1 MEEGLGNLENGRI
14 SNIYFQKWKMIES
27 ACFVFSVL
35 TLGLSI
41 LEYEIEFLD
50 ANDTIQKAL
59 LWLVFICTGV
69 LVAIT
74 VLRYRALLEYQ
85 KSRNL
90 INKSETIFSSG
101 LHKSMII
108 EMILTLPHPSPFFIG
123 LTFDMTASYTTDVYY
138 HTVNEILNVFQIA
151 RIIIILR
158 VLMIYSYYFNSS
170 SQRVCGMYAVE
181 PNYFFVIKSLMRS
194 KPFTVVSLM
203 FGGSILIFAY
213 ALRICERPMVRA
225 VNNYGLASFPNA
237 MWNVVVTMTTVGYGD
252 YYPMTSLGRIVAFFI
267 CIWGVFVVSLMVVTL
282 SNFLNMST
290 PEMKAFNV
298 IERIQIKNDLKQLA
312 SKVIKQLVIMRRKS
326 RNGETLTVM
335 DAADL
340 RRCMDEFKLVNRAY
354 KSITDEGTSLSEE
367 MTRQFEFLKT
377 EIKDIHREPVS
388 YTHLTLPTIY
398 SV

>member
-1 MEEGLGNLENGRI
+1 
-14 SNIYFQKWKMIES
+14 
-27 ACFVFSVL
+27 
-35 TLGLSI
+35 
-41 LEYEIEFLD
+41 
-50 ANDTIQKAL
+50 
-59 LWLVFICTGV
+59 
-69 LVAIT
+69 
-74 VLRYRALLEYQ
+74 
-85 KSRNL
+85 
-90 INKSETIFSSG
+90 
-101 LHKSMII
+101 
-108 EMILTLPHPSPFFIG
+108 
-123 LTFDMTASYTTDVYY
+123 
-138 HTVNEILNVFQIA
+138 
-151 RIIIILR
+151 
-158 VLMIYSYYFNSS
+158 
-170 SQRVCGMYAVE
+170 
-181 PNYFFVIKSLMRS
+181 
-194 KPFTVVSLM
+194 
-203 FGGSILIFAY
+203 
-213 ALRICERPMVRA
+213 MVRA

-377 EIKDIHREPVS
+377 EIKDIHREQRMMRK
-388 YTHLTLPTIY
+388 LTQSLLQQQE
-398 SV
+398 